1 MDKELIITIVL
12 AVLVVISVVQ
22 AVEINSLKTSIS
34 TGNIATVSANTP
46 SSSGSAAA
54 PSNIQNLPEM
64 VGGC

>member
-34 TGNIATVSANTP
+34 TGGIATVSANAP
-46 SSSGSAAA
+46 SAGSAAV